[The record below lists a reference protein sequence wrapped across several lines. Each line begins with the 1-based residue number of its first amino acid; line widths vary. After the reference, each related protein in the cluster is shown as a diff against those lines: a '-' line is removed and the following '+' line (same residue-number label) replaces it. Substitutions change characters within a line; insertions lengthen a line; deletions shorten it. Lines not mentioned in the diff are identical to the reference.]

1 MEWSMRRLSLTSL
14 LVFAALLTACAG
26 LTEEF
31 PTAAPQVAGVR
42 FINAVPDTAG
52 AYGMDLR
59 FVDIVENNAHFRQ
72 NFRNGPT
79 ASSQRYPCTEAIITG
94 TSSPC
99 PSSASSYSTVGSI
112 GVQYKP
118 AQAGQRRFR
127 IFLDDSLQANAQ
139 IVIKDTTVTLQA
151 GKNYTA
157 LLMGQVRAGASPSLK
172 LLFFEEVEANPATQ
186 VTMRVINT
194 SYAAIDVRRYKQG
207 SSAPATATWEN
218 VAPMSVSTYS
228 AVDTGVY
235 RYNVQPAGGGTAL
248 FADGYFLVG
257 QVAYSTAGA
266 GGKIDI
272 EALPGTAAPG
282 SVVTLIV
289 FPPST
294 AGARTPQTS
303 AFQVPAATT
312 IWDRRPPY
320 VNP

>member
-1 MEWSMRRLSLTSL
+1 MRRLPLASLF
-14 LVFAALLTACAG
+14 VFAALLTACAD
-26 LTEEF
+26 LTEEY
-31 PTAAPQVAGVR
+31 PTAVPQVAGVR

-59 FVDIVENNAHFRQ
+59 FVDLLENNAHFRQ

-79 ASSQRYPCTEAIITG
+79 TSSQLYPCTIAVITG

-99 PSSASSYSTVGSI
+99 PSSAVNFSTVGSV

-118 AQAGQRRFR
+118 AQAGLRRFR
-127 IFLDDSLQANAQ
+127 IFLDDSLQAAAQ
-139 IVIKDTTVTLQA
+139 IVIKDTTVNLEA

-157 LLMGQVRAGASPSLK
+157 LLMGNARTGATPALQ
-172 LLFFEEVEANPATQ
+172 LVFFEETEPSPTTGVAL
-186 VTMRVINT
+186 RVINT
-194 SYAAIDVRRYKQG
+194 TTTALDVRRYKTG
-207 SSAPATATWEN
+207 TSLPVAASWAN
-218 VAPMSVSTYS
+218 VAPLSVSTYA

-248 FADGYFLVG
+248 FADGVFLVG
-257 QVAYSTAGA
+257 QVPFSTAGS

-272 EALPGTAAPG
+272 EALPGTAATG
-282 SVVTLIV
+282 SVVSLIV
-289 FPPST
+289 FPRST
-294 AGARTPQTS
+294 LGARTPQTA
-303 AFQVPAATT
+303 AFAVPAATT

>member
-1 MEWSMRRLSLTSL
+1 MRRLSQAFLF
-14 LVFAALLTACAG
+14 VFAALLTACAD
-26 LTEEF
+26 LTEEY
-31 PTAAPQVAGVR
+31 PTAVPQVAGVR

-59 FVDIVENNAHFRQ
+59 FVDLVENNAHFRQ
-72 NFRNGPT
+72 NFRNSPT
-79 ASSQRYPCTEAIITG
+79 SSAQLYPCTVAVITG

-99 PSSASSYSTVGSI
+99 PASAVNFSTVGSVGI
-112 GVQYKP
+112 QYKP

-139 IVIKDTTVTLQA
+139 IVIKDTTVNLVA

-157 LLMGQVRAGASPSLK
+157 LLMGQARTGATPALQ
-172 LLFFEEVEANPATQ
+172 LVFFEETEQSPASG
-186 VTMRVINT
+186 VVLRVINT
-194 SYAAIDVRRYKQG
+194 TSAAIDVRRYKNNTPPPVAA
-207 SSAPATATWEN
+207 SWAN
-218 VAPMSVSTYS
+218 VAPLSVSTYA

-248 FADGYFLVG
+248 FADGFFLVG
-257 QVAYSTAGA
+257 QVPFSSAGN

-272 EALPGTAAPG
+272 EALPGTAAAG

-289 FPPST
+289 FPRST
-294 AGARTPQTS
+294 AGARTPQTT
-303 AFQVPAATT
+303 AFAVPAATT

-320 VNP
+320 VNR